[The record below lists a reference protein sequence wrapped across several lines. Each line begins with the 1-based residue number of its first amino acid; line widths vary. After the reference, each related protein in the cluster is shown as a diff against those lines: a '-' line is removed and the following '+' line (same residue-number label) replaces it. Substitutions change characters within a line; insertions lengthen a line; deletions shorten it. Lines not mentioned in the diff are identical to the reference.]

1 MSAKEVAAAS
11 ADLQVQISR
20 QLLALTTDWC
30 AVQPGIPLVAGQLVQ
45 LSELSRLLDFAKGE
59 IDDLHRAGRL
69 AALLEGVSASPEP
82 EERTRSSRSR
92 SRSLRAIRDRCY
104 HSSLLDGS
112 DEGSTSVAESASKG
126 VDRQGQGRSQAS
138 G

>member
-30 AVQPGIPLVAGQLVQ
+30 AVQPGIPLEAGQLGH
-45 LSELSRLLDFAKGE
+45 LSELSRLLGLAKGE
-59 IDDLHRAGRL
+59 IDDLRRAGRL
-69 AALLEGVSASPEP
+69 AALLKGVPASPEP
-82 EERTRSSRSR
+82 EEKSRSSRSR

-104 HSSLLDGS
+104 RSALFEDAASAL
-112 DEGSTSVAESASKG
+112 EG
-126 VDRQGQGRSQAS
+126 
-138 G
+138 